1 MNINKIEQL
10 IIQDKDK
17 YFKEFDSID
26 KLLTIYDPSI
36 HSKYKS
42 PYISILSFLLGCFS
56 LYASFKLSFA
66 ISDYIIKNFGDLAA
80 LFSFMASLLFI
91 FLFTVGISAFFYI
104 FSNSVLLKE
113 KLEKVKNNT
122 EEYKEISEY
131 LITPSFNEKYISE
144 PILNQLKI
152 GLSTD
157 DYQTVRLANKNG
169 ITYETLYKLIE
180 TEKEKEKIREEQRN
194 IFCDDQEILKKE
206 IEASK

>member
-17 YFKEFDSID
+17 HSKEFDSID

-36 HSKYKS
+36 HSKYRS

-66 ISDYIIKNFGDLAA
+66 IFDYIIKTFGDLAA
-80 LFSFMASLLFI
+80 LLSFMVSLLFI
-91 FLFTVGISAFFYI
+91 VLFTVGISAFFYI
-104 FSNSVLLKE
+104 FSNSILLKE
-113 KLEKVKNNT
+113 KLEKAKNNI

-131 LITPSFNEKYISE
+131 LIMPSFNGKYISE
-144 PILNQLKI
+144 SILNQLKI
-152 GLSTD
+152 GLSTE
-157 DYQTVRLANKNG
+157 DYQTIRLANKDG
-169 ITYETLYKLIE
+169 ITYETLYTLIE
-180 TEKEKEKIREEQRN
+180 NEKEKEKIKEEQRN

-206 IEASK
+206 IEVIK

>member
-91 FLFTVGISAFFYI
+91 FLFTIGISAFFYI

>member
-17 YFKEFDSID
+17 YSKEFYSID

-42 PYISILSFLLGCFS
+42 PYISILSFLLGAFS

-66 ISDYIIKNFGDLAA
+66 ISDYIIKIFGDLAA
-80 LFSFMASLLFI
+80 LLSFMVSLLFI
-91 FLFTVGISAFFYI
+91 VLFTVGISAFFYI
-104 FSNSVLLKE
+104 FSNAMILKDQ
-113 KLEKVKNNT
+113 LVKFKDNP
-122 EEYKEISEY
+122 EEYKKTVDY
-131 LITPSFNEKYISE
+131 LIEPVFNKTYISE

-152 GLSTD
+152 GLSTE
-157 DYQTVRLANKNG
+157 DYQTIRLANKEG
-169 ITYETLYKLIE
+169 ITYEALYALIE

-194 IFCDDQEILKKE
+194 VICDD
-206 IEASK
+206 IELSKNSAEVMD